1 MDLNTVIDVQ
11 DARSAGQWRA
21 GDAWLAGGTY
31 LYSEPQPQL
40 RRLLDLAT
48 MGWPSLRGT
57 VDGLEI
63 GATCTISELV
73 AFAAPPEW
81 VAWPLVAQCAR
92 SFLASFKIWNTATVG
107 GNICNSLP
115 AGPMISLTAAL
126 DGECTLLD
134 QGGGRRI
141 LGVSEFVTGAG
152 RNALLGGELL
162 RSVSIPRATLAS
174 RTAFRQGSLYRNGRS
189 AALVIGRLD
198 PATRCLTLTVTAST
212 PRPVVLEFGSGT
224 GAGALRDALDSRL
237 PLAAYFDDIHGRPE
251 WRRHLTMMF
260 AEQIRAELLGAGPGT
275 GAGAG
280 TGTGADAG
288 AR

>member
-1 MDLNTVIDVQ
+1 MDLNTVVDVQ
-11 DARSAGQWRA
+11 DARSAGQWRP

-152 RNALLGGELL
+152 RNALLAGELL
-162 RSVSIPRATLAS
+162 RSVSIPRATLTS

-260 AEQIRAELLGAGPGT
+260 AEQIRAELLGAGT
-275 GAGAG
+275 G
-280 TGTGADAG
+280 TGTGAG
-288 AR
+288 VR